1 MYVYLDLAPIEF
13 STNIFPFPAPQY
25 VSYGHTL
32 MCSPQGKVISTST
45 PEEEGEAI
53 VFARVDPEAMKAAR
67 SSLPLWNSQRT
78 DVYGTLSGPQ

>member
-1 MYVYLDLAPIEF
+1 
-13 STNIFPFPAPQY
+13 
-25 VSYGHTL
+25 

-53 VFARVDPEAMKAAR
+53 VFARVDSEAMKAAR